1 MRLPRLLDWLRPKNL
16 FGKYVLSFVGL
27 VIFVLASSGAIETYF
42 IYRETVNSLVH
53 TQSEKADG
61 AASWI
66 EQFLSE
72 LERTISWA
80 TRASS
85 DTLDLRRAD
94 YQQLLKNTPAIS
106 ELFFLDGSG
115 REQLRVTR
123 ERVTVGSHADYSK
136 SPVFLNAAGKSW
148 FGPPYFENHVPY

>member
-1 MRLPRLLDWLRPKNL
+1 MRLPRLLNWLRPKNL

-42 IYRETVNSLVH
+42 IYRETVNSLVR

-66 EQFLSE
+66 EQFLSD

-85 DTLDLRRAD
+85 NTIDLRRGD
-94 YQQLLKNTPAIS
+94 YQQLLRTTPAVA
-106 ELFFLDGSG
+106 ELFLLDGSG
-115 REQLRVTR
+115 REQLRVSR
-123 ERVTVGSHADYSK
+123 DRAIAGSNADYSK
-136 SPVFLNAAGKSW
+136 S
-148 FGPPYFENHVPY
+148 